1 MTDRL
6 SELPADAVL
15 AFRAEAPERRHAP
28 GLAASRPT
36 RVAERA
42 VGPDAAL
49 SSA

>member
-15 AFRAEAPERRHAP
+15 AFRAECAGTSSCP